1 MRCCDIAICHNTAFT
16 NEMTP
21 TEIDISDLPDDE
33 LLLNIA
39 CDEDRDAAFS
49 VFYPRH
55 SETMWSISSALCR
68 GNGDFITKE
77 ALFNKL
83 AEKIYRCT
91 SSPSFPKSPEKS
103 KKAVGS
109 WIYVVA
115 KNVLLEHLRGN
126 TSIDTAHKNWT
137 RSETP
142 SERELGSFLNTDPE
156 PLIIDTDDLSSE
168 EIEAIQQS
176 LENISKPSDEKKAVR
191 DCVSQL
197 SAKQQAVLWAKT
209 QFYAPSIEKQELPSS
224 VLDELE
230 ETLQIKRV
238 SIAKTYQRAKE
249 SVKKC
254 LQNKG
259 IGDY

>member
-49 VFYPRH
+49 VFYLRH
-55 SETMWSISSALCR
+55 KDTMWSIAGKLCA
-68 GNGDFITKE
+68 GNGDFLTQDS
-77 ALFNKL
+77 LFNNL
-83 AEKIYRCT
+83 AEKIYRC
-91 SSPSFPKSPEKS
+91 SSPPTFDKSAEKPELAIK
-103 KKAVGS
+103 S
-109 WIYVVA
+109 WIYMVG
-115 KNVLLEHLRGN
+115 KNALMEHLRSN
-126 TSIDTAHKNWT
+126 TSIDTAHRNWSK
-137 RSETP
+137 SETP
-142 SERELGSFLNTDPE
+142 SERELSSLLNQESKPTSMNIE
-156 PLIIDTDDLSSE
+156 ILSGEDL
-168 EIEAIQQS
+168 EATQKF
-176 LENISKPSDEKKAVR
+176 LENASRPSDGKKAVR
-191 DCVSQL
+191 DCIAQL
-197 SAKQQAVLWAKT
+197 TTKQQAVIWAKI
-209 QFYAPSIEKQELPSS
+209 QFYAPSVEKQELPSW

-249 SVKKC
+249 TVKKC

-259 IGDY
+259 IADY